1 MKKNLNFNINSLIVF
16 ARLVECRSLSKAAEL
31 LGMPKSTV
39 SRQISKL
46 EQDLNAK
53 LLRKNTHQITVTDLG
68 QKVYS
73 HSLKILSEAH
83 DVRAL
88 IEGSHREPQG
98 EIRAALPIFMGV
110 DFATRVGSTFLQ
122 RYPKAQLE
130 LRLVD
135 NMVHPIKDGYDVVF
149 GIGPLQDSTL
159 VAKKAFTLECFLC
172 ASRGFMAGL
181 DGSISAPSQLNQLP
195 FIDFD
200 FYGHSSKTRLK
211 KGKKAY
217 DFSPMV
223 RARAN
228 NFHLS
233 KDYIMRD
240 LGFGIMPRE
249 IICTQELE
257 QGVLMSLL
265 PEWEL
270 EPLEVY
276 MICPF
281 QLSLSNL
288 ISAFH
293 QTVLDIVSENRMSAA
308 HSALS

>member
-1 MKKNLNFNINSLIVF
+1 MSKNINFNINTLIIF
-16 ARLVECRSLSKAAEL
+16 AKLVECRSLSRAAEI

-39 SRQISKL
+39 SRSISKL
-46 EQDLNAK
+46 ESDLGVK

-68 QKVYS
+68 EKIYS
-73 HSLKILSEAH
+73 HSLKILAEAN
-83 DVRAL
+83 DVRSL
-88 IEGSHREPQG
+88 IEGSHLEPQG
-98 EIRAALPIFMGV
+98 EIRAALPIFMGI

-122 RYPKAQLE
+122 RFPKAQLD

-159 VAKKAFTLECFLC
+159 FARKAFTLECFLC
-172 ASRGFMAGL
+172 ASSDFIATL
-181 DGSISAPSQLNQLP
+181 GSTISVPSQLNQLP

-200 FYGHSSKTRLK
+200 FYGRSSKISLK
-211 KGKKAY
+211 KGKKSY

-228 NFHLS
+228 NFHVS
-233 KDYIMRD
+233 KDYILRG

-249 IICTQELE
+249 IICSQELKL
-257 QGVLMSLL
+257 GVLVPLL

-270 EPLEVY
+270 ESLDVF

-288 ISAFH
+288 INEFSR
-293 QTVLDIVSENRMSAA
+293 TVLEIVTENTKSIAGQ
-308 HSALS
+308 